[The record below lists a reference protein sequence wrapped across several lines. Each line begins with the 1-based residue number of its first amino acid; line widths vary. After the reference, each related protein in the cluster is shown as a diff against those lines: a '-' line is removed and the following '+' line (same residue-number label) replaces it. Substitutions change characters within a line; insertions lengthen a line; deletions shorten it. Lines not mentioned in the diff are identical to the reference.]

1 MEFLHYPLRTKK
13 QINKVIRYTEDKVVV
28 IRFGR
33 ASDPICMQ
41 QDYIVKILYIY
52 IFNFIYIKKK
62 IIFEK

>member
-33 ASDPICMQ
+33 AADPVCMQ
-41 QDYIVKILYIY
+41 QDYIVNIS
-52 IFNFIYIKKK
+52 FN
-62 IIFEK
+62 